1 MKTVSK
7 VALWLLAILA
17 GWFILAETIGRLVRK
32 LCPFPMPAIAAQFL
46 DLPLRRLVT
55 DPAVIM
61 ERVGIQPGMRALE
74 LGPGPGFFTPEAA
87 RRVGPEGRLDCVDIA
102 PPLIEKLQAKVRRL
116 GLNNVEVRV
125 ADARALPFDDGT
137 FDLIFLISVLGEIPN
152 RVGALREARR
162 VLKPGGVL
170 SITEFLPDPDY
181 PLRRTVVRWAEAAG
195 FELAESHGNLFCYT
209 LNFRPGPPLRGDSL
223 VGELR

>member
-17 GWFILAETIGRLVRK
+17 GWFILAETMGRLVRK

-55 DPAVIM
+55 DPAVIL
-61 ERVGIQPGMRALE
+61 ERVGIRPGMRVLE

-87 RRVGPEGRLDCVDIA
+87 RRVGPKGKLDCVDIA
-102 PPLIEKLQAKVRRL
+102 PPLVEKLKAKVRRL
-116 GLNNVEVRV
+116 GLDNVEARV
-125 ADARALPFDDGT
+125 GDACALPFDDET
-137 FDLIFLISVLGEIPN
+137 FDLVFLNSVLGEIPD
-152 RVGALREARR
+152 RVEALREARR
-162 VLKPGGVL
+162 VLKPNGTL

-181 PLRRTVVRWAEAAG
+181 PLQRTVVRWAERAG
-195 FELAESHGNLFCYT
+195 FELTERHGNLFCYT
-209 LNFRPGPPLRGDSL
+209 LNFRSGASIH
-223 VGELR
+223 